1 MNTPPHNQPGH
12 VGPGATSR
20 PEARGD
26 GSRFKDDAEKLAEQ
40 AATQGKTRVEDARG
54 TAADKLDTLA
64 DSVQAAATELGQDDV
79 GHLSEYI
86 SELADSMS
94 KLSGSLRDKSG
105 DEIVREI
112 GQLAREHPAVFI
124 TGSIAIGLG
133 LARFA
138 RASQRH
144 DTTSSDARDSS
155 ATSSSR
161 NGSSPNNDAETP
173 PRFGNTGSVA
183 SPDNQGGMH

>member
-1 MNTPPHNQPGH
+1 MNTPPQNQPGH
-12 VGPGATSR
+12 FAPGATSR
-20 PEARGD
+20 SDAPGD
-26 GSRFKDDAEKLAEQ
+26 GSRMKAEAGKLAEE
-40 AATQGKTRVEDARG
+40 AATEGKARVEDARG

-64 DSVQAAATELGQDDV
+64 DSVQSAASELEQNDV

-86 SELADSMS
+86 SELAESMS

-112 GQLAREHPAVFI
+112 GELAREHPAVFI

-144 DTTSSDARDSS
+144 TTASSDTPDRGSS
-155 ATSSSR
+155 LSR
-161 NGSSPNNDAETP
+161 NGSPQTGDAETP
-173 PRFGNTGSVA
+173 SHAGATRSGST
-183 SPDNQGGMH
+183 PDNQGGMH